1 MKMRPTFISA
11 FADEMNQ
18 YLDDR
23 IAAGFKEESYSFRL
37 KAFDRFC
44 ADTGNGSKTFSNL
57 QAAKWMERKS
67 SEATTTHYSRV
78 NSVKQF
84 LQYLQLKGYDV
95 VVVRDVRF
103 RPTEFQPYIYSDDE
117 VARYFAAVDSY
128 SSPKNRKDAIQYPIL
143 FRILYCCGSRI
154 TETLYIRK
162 KDVDLEAGI
171 IRLNETKNG
180 QERYIVLGKDLNYLM
195 KQFADKCFY
204 LLSEDDYIFTNARGK
219 RLDDTTVYEK
229 HRSFLKEAGIAYRG
243 NGEGP
248 RIHDWRHHMAVK
260 SFKRLSDAGMDL
272 YVALPILSAYLG
284 HKTIYATEH
293 YVRLTMQIYPS
304 IEKKF
309 SPIVDRIFGGA
320 HEND

>member
-1 MKMRPTFISA
+1 MRPVFISA
-11 FADEMNQ
+11 FSDEMNQ

-23 IAAGFKEESYSFRL
+23 SAAGFQERTLCGQL

-44 ADTGNGSKTFSNL
+44 AETGDGSKTFTNI
-57 QAAKWMERKS
+57 QAAKWLERKPT
-67 SEATTTHYSRV
+67 EATTTHYGRI
-78 NSVKQF
+78 NSAKQF
-84 LQYLQLKGYDV
+84 LQYLRLKGYDV

-103 RPTEFQPYIYSDDE
+103 HPTEFQPYIYSDDE
-117 VARYFAAVDSY
+117 VLRYFEVVDSY
-128 SSPKNRKDAIQYPIL
+128 FSSQNRKDAIQYPIL
-143 FRILYCCGSRI
+143 FRILHSCGTRI

-162 KDVDLEAGI
+162 KDVDLDEGI

-180 QERYIVLGKDLNYLM
+180 QERYIVLGSDLQYLM

-204 LLSEDDYIFTNARGK
+204 LLADDDYIFTNARGK
-219 RLDDTTVYEK
+219 RLDGKTVYEK
-229 HRSFLKEAGIAYRG
+229 HRMFLTKAGIPYRG

-248 RIHDWRHHMAVK
+248 RVHDWRHHMAVK
-260 SFKRLSDAGMDL
+260 AFKQLSDEGMDL

-304 IEKKF
+304 IERKF
-309 SPIVDRIFGGA
+309 APLVDHVFGGA